1 MGGSDSKLNF
11 RKAVVELTSTKK
23 SVEPSDDVFWE
34 QFWQPNS
41 IKQVQ
46 DIFSLIQSEE
56 IRQLRE
62 HAPNNLATLC
72 YKAVER
78 LSQACQTS
86 SHTVNDQQEI
96 LNCARI
102 LTRLLPFIFED
113 PDWRGYFWSNVSTP
127 GSSGGPDGDTPP
139 LGKLLLNSLCD
150 LLFCPDFTVSS
161 SKKGPETVENLK
173 TIDSC
178 EYIWEAGIGFAISP
192 PHNPQYDCNRTELL
206 RLLLTCLS
214 DVMYQSNAAI
224 QSGYENFWLTN
235 FTSAE
240 NRHVLPLFTSL
251 MNVVFSYDPI
261 GYGLPY
267 NHLLFSDCRG
277 PLVEVALQV
286 LVATLDQ
293 NGGDSTVTHE
303 EDEAIFSNEN
313 LFISYLSRVHRDE
326 DFEFILRGFSRLL
339 NNPLT
344 QTYLPNS
351 CKKVA
356 FHQELLVLFWK
367 CCDYNRKFL
376 FHVLKSSAV
385 LDILVPILYYLNDSR
400 NDQTRAGLVHMGVF
414 VILLLS
420 GERNFGVRL
429 NKSYTARVA
438 MDIPLF
444 TGTHA
449 DLLIIVFHKLI
460 TSGNGKLQSL
470 FECLLTIIVN
480 VSPYLKSMSMVAASK
495 LLHLL
500 EVFSTP
506 WYLYAAPNNHHMVFF
521 LLEIFNNIIQYQF
534 DGNYNLVYTI
544 IRKRQV
550 FYQLANLASDDSSI
564 SVALKSRKRQTGS
577 KNTLPDMKTPT
588 ESSNDDQCPDQG
600 GQQEAGTKSS
610 QTQEGT
616 AGTAEEEAE
625 AKQSHHGLSASLA
638 KTPNVNAMTERGASG
653 LQEGVASLMLP
664 TSNKAGS
671 SKSDSGTSESWTP
684 TQKWV
689 DNWKQKLPMQTVMR
703 LLQVLVPQVEKICI
717 DRMLTDEGE
726 VLKFLQHGTLVG
738 LLPVPHPILIRK
750 YQSNSGTNEWFRIYL
765 WGVIYLRNTDPP
777 IWYDSQIQLFEIQK
791 I

>member
-173 TIDSC
+173 SIDSC

-192 PHNPQYDCNRTELL
+192 PHNPQYDCHRTELL

-293 NGGDSTVTHE
+293 NRGDSTVTHE

-600 GQQEAGTKSS
+600 GQQEAGTKLS

-616 AGTAEEEAE
+616 AATAEEEAE